1 MDVIL
6 KIGDKKV
13 NRKIIAYLTLV
24 LTFAAASMAVE
35 AQTAD
40 SYPEK
45 PIQIV
50 VPFAAGGGSDT
61 LARAVGQKL
70 SERWNQPVLVI
81 NKPGADG
88 NIGAQFVAN
97 APKDGY
103 TLLVLDVGTLTL
115 GPVFY
120 KSLPF
125 DPGTAFSPVT
135 ALTFSPHALVV
146 NPAMPV
152 KTFAELRDYSKK
164 NPEKINFAS
173 HNNSAALA
181 GYKLSAETG
190 VKMLHIPYKG
200 AGAAMTG
207 LIGGEVNVT
216 LVSLLLATPQIN
228 SGSLRA
234 IAIASP
240 KRMPSASAIPTLIE
254 AGVPNYVMGSW
265 QGMLAPAGTP
275 PQIVK
280 KLQRTIAEILNEPAF
295 RQRLESQGAEV
306 LGNTPEEFETLLVNQ
321 AKTFITVAR
330 DAGVK
335 PQ

>member
-1 MDVIL
+1 M
-6 KIGDKKV
+6 
-13 NRKIIAYLTLV
+13 NRKIIAYVTLV
-24 LTFAAASMAVE
+24 STFGAAPMAVE
-35 AQTAD
+35 AQTVD

-70 SERWNQPVLVI
+70 SERWNQPVLVV

-190 VKMLHIPYKG
+190 VKMLQIPYKG

-265 QGMLAPAGTP
+265 QGMLAPAGTS

-280 KLQRTIAEILNEPAF
+280 KLQRTVAEILNEPAF

-306 LGNTPEEFETLLVNQ
+306 LGNTPEEFETLLVSQ